1 MSTPLI
7 KVTDARYVYSNGAVL
22 ALDGVSLEI
31 PEGQSVGIVGQNGS
45 GKTTLTKLLNGLLK
59 PTSGSIVVDG
69 KDTAKNSV
77 QQMSST
83 VGYVFQNPNHQLF
96 APSVTAELAFGPT
109 NLKLPPEEITER
121 IAHALEFFD
130 IKQYAEMHPYRL
142 SFPLRKLVGIASV
155 FTMGPKVFVL
165 DEPTTGQDHQTTK
178 VINQLIHRLQDRG
191 STVICVS
198 HDMPLLADV
207 SERMIVM
214 WNAKIIAD
222 GGAREVF
229 GNTEVMER
237 THIAPPQVT
246 QISLRLKSRKGK
258 PVSLSVAELSAE
270 LGGKKKGAA

>member
-258 PVSLSVAELSAE
+258 PAALSVAELSAE
-270 LGGKKKGAA
+270 LGGNKKGAA

>member
-1 MSTPLI
+1 MRTPLI

-130 IKQYAEMHPYRL
+130 IKQYADMHPYRL

-246 QISLRLKSRKGK
+246 QISLRLTSRKGK
-258 PVSLSVAELSAE
+258 PASLSVAELSAE